1 MGKEKIKIGFIGCGR
16 AAQTVHLPY
25 FAASQQCEITTLVD
39 ARTGLAST
47 LADRY
52 GIPRASG
59 DYRELCDDSEIE
71 AVVMILRE
79 PLHAQVAI
87 DLMRAGKHVF
97 TEKPLSDRL
106 PQARRMVEVAQETSR
121 LLMVGYMRRYDPG
134 ILRARQLMQGLRSS
148 GELGQVTQARIQ
160 THGGGGSRHDYGSRE
175 PVTTVERKPLAPR
188 GPADEV
194 PEEFRE
200 LAWASNFFDTHLGD
214 MVLYLLDPVREVIF
228 ADFQRDP
235 PRRLF
240 IYDHGSYKTVHT
252 GGAFG
257 AGPRDESLTVY
268 FEKGRLTVWPS
279 PNFLRDVHARV
290 ELVRGGSQDPVV
302 ERPVVGG
309 PWCFQAQAEDFLN
322 CVRTGSLPRC
332 TAEDALKDVEL
343 THAILRKLAR
353 LDP

>member
-1 MGKEKIKIGFIGCGR
+1 MGNEKTKIGFIGCGR

-25 FAASQQCEITTLVD
+25 FAESQQCEIKTLVD
-39 ARTGLAST
+39 VRTGLAST

-59 DYRELCDDSEIE
+59 DYRELCDDTKIE

-106 PQARRMVEVAQETSR
+106 LEARRMVAVARETRR

-134 ILRARQLMQGLRSS
+134 ILKARQLIQKLRSS

-160 THGGGGSRHDYGSRE
+160 THGGGGSRHAYGSRE
-175 PVTTVERKPLAPR
+175 SVTTDETKPLAPKR
-188 GPADEV
+188 PSDEI
-194 PEEFRE
+194 PEDIRE
-200 LAWASNFFDTHLGD
+200 LSWRTNFFDTHLGD
-214 MVLYLLDPVREVIF
+214 MVLYLLDPIREVLF
-228 ADFQRDP
+228 ADIELDP
-235 PRRLF
+235 SRRLF

-257 AGPRDESLTVY
+257 VGPRDESLTVY
-268 FEKGRLTVWPS
+268 FEQGRLTVWPS
-279 PNFLRDVHARV
+279 ANFLRDVHARV
-290 ELVRGGSQDPVV
+290 ELVRGGNQDPVV
-302 ERPVVGG
+302 ERPVVEG

-322 CVRTGSLPRC
+322 CVRTGSHPRC
-332 TAEDALKDVEL
+332 TAEDAMKDVEL
-343 THAILRKLAR
+343 THAILRKLTR
-353 LDP
+353 LDC